1 MKNNIIK
8 FVSRNEFERRKF
20 PLYAFSL
27 VPHLDEMLIKAFRDG
42 EDLDAHL
49 TIRAQNSIR
58 KLELSTGNANG
69 VQG

>member
-1 MKNNIIK
+1 MKDNIIK
-8 FVSRNEFERRKF
+8 FVSRNEFERRKN
-20 PLYAFSL
+20 PLNAFSL

-49 TIRAQNSIR
+49 MERAKNYIS
-58 KLELSTGNANG
+58 KLELSANETNG